1 MARLSLGRAA
11 SATWF
16 PVAIWA
22 VWRLAHLLAVV
33 AWGGD
38 PVQDTFRF
46 DGAWMRSVLDDGYVL
61 SDPSFTIQQNVAFLP
76 GVVALARPFA
86 AVMDTDLAGLV
97 VANLTGLTSFWAL
110 FVAVRAVSDERVARR
125 AVVTLALWPGSLAL
139 WAFMSEGAFI
149 TASALAV
156 LADARRRP
164 LLAAIAAW
172 AAGTTRVVGF
182 TVGPALAVARVFRT
196 RRIDR
201 VAVGYVASGAA
212 SVATVVL
219 VQHLAV
225 GDGLAF
231 QRAQQAWGRSISVPG
246 AGVVVAGQQVVE
258 RLPHLSLELTM
269 NLASVGVVGAALIVA
284 SIRLGFRGPAGAA
297 LVVAWAAF
305 LIPLSSDLVASQVR
319 YVMGAWAAV
328 LVFSCV
334 RLRSR
339 LLPLVG
345 VVVGVAAS
353 LVLSH
358 RWVMGSF
365 VA

>member
-1 MARLSLGRAA
+1 M
-11 SATWF
+11 WF
-16 PVAIWA
+16 PVAVWV
-22 VWRLAHLLAVV
+22 VWRLVHLLAVV

-61 SDPSFTIQQNVAFLP
+61 SDPSFTVQQNVAFLP
-76 GVVALARPFA
+76 GVVGLARPLT
-86 AVMDTDLAGLV
+86 AVVDTELAGLL

-164 LLAAIAAW
+164 VLAAIAAW

-182 TVGPALAVARVFRT
+182 TVGPALAVARVLRT
-196 RRIDR
+196 RRVDR
-201 VAVGYVASGAA
+201 VAVGYAASGVA
-212 SVATVVL
+212 SVATVVV

-231 QRAQQAWGRSISVPG
+231 QHAQEAWNRSISVPG
-246 AGVVVAGQQVVE
+246 TGVVVAGQQVIE
-258 RLPHLSLELTM
+258 RLPHVSLELSM
-269 NLASVGVVGAALIVA
+269 NLACTGLVGVALIVA
-284 SIRLGFRGPAGAA
+284 SVRLGFRGPGGAA

-319 YVMGAWAAV
+319 YVMGAWAAA
-328 LVFSCV
+328 LVFTWV
-334 RLRSR
+334 RVRSR
-339 LLPLVG
+339 LLLLAAVA
-345 VVVGVAAS
+345 VGVAGS